1 MSASENIL
9 HAAGLAKSYQ
19 SGRGQLEVL
28 HDCSLTLAKHERVA
42 IIGQSGVGKSTLL
55 HLLAGLDRADR
66 GSIRFGERRL
76 DAMGEAELAAYRN
89 QHVGMVF
96 QFYHL
101 LPEFTALEN
110 VMMPILIGRDIS
122 TAQHRAADLLE
133 EVGLGERRHHF
144 PSQMS
149 GGERQRVAIARA
161 LASDP
166 EILLADEPT
175 GNLDHENGL
184 RVMDIFA
191 GLHERHRT
199 AMVLVTHNPELVIGF
214 DRVLNMEPGGHL
226 AAA

>member
-1 MSASENIL
+1 MSAAENIL
-9 HAAGLAKSYQ
+9 HAAGLAKAYK

-28 HDCSLTLAKHERVA
+28 HDCSLTLARHERVA
-42 IIGQSGVGKSTLL
+42 IVGQSGVGKSTLL
-55 HLLAGLDRADR
+55 HLLAGLDRADS

-101 LPEFTALEN
+101 LPEFTAREN
-110 VMMPILIGRDIS
+110 VMMPLLIGRAPD
-122 TAQHRAADLLE
+122 AAGRRAAELLE
-133 EVGLGERRHHF
+133 EVGLADRGHHY
-144 PSQMS
+144 PSQLS

-161 LASDP
+161 LARGP

-191 GLHERHRT
+191 GVHERHRT
-199 AMVLVTHNPELVIGF
+199 AMVLVTHNPELVVGF
-214 DRVLNMEPGGHL
+214 DRVLNMEPGGRL